1 MSGMRKPE
9 AVELLSRQRD
19 FAEQKEWL
27 TETVTAEPG
36 FEIDF
41 FPKFHSE
48 FNFIEMFWGAVK
60 RYTRSRFDYT
70 FQSLVKVVPRPWLLF
85 RWLTSDDS
93 PENASCFLVEF
104 WLFSFAHRF

>member
-41 FPKFHSE
+41 FPKFHCE

-60 RYTRSRFDYT
+60 RYTRSRCDYT
-70 FQSLVKVVPRPWLLF
+70 FQSLVKVVPEALASVPVAHIRRFARKCF
-85 RWLTSDDS
+85 R
-93 PENASCFLVEF
+93 FF
-104 WLFSFAHRF
+104 